1 MSTEKLSITLPDDMA
16 KIVRDQVASGAY
28 ASNSD
33 VIRDALRVWAERLRE
48 REDRLAAIRAKI
60 DAAALNPRRVTDDEA
75 ARHFDDLAV
84 QAEEQ
89 QRKKLVKQPQT

>member
-1 MSTEKLSITLPDDMA
+1 MSTEKLSITRPDDMA
-16 KIVRDQVASGAY
+16 KTVRDQVASGAY

-60 DAAALNPRRVTDDEA
+60 DAAALNPIRVTDDEA

-89 QRKKLVKQPQT
+89 QQKKLVKQPQT